1 MMKYLSSEKTL
12 GRSKLKLSKKVKK
25 PDIDDLNDLL
35 LETEY
40 LESYATNKIK
50 TPAEIKKTKERL
62 LEREELRKPESV
74 SVVYLLQEVPGTK
87 IGRPKYNII
96 GAQNFGKIKVLLKE
110 DTQIVRSPGPI
121 TYQLRRL
128 LKDYTDKDYLLLSG
142 DPKVIGLA
150 IAVACDINN
159 GKYTTLTWDRQEK
172 MYYATEFNIHERGE
186 INEQDRL

>member
-1 MMKYLSSEKTL
+1 MKENTL
-12 GRSKLKLSKKVKK
+12 N
-25 PDIDDLNDLL
+25 NDP
-35 LETEY
+35 
-40 LESYATNKIK
+40 I
-50 TPAEIKKTKERL
+50 
-62 LEREELRKPESV
+62 
-74 SVVYLLQEVPGTK
+74 VYLLQEVPGTK

-96 GAQNFGKIKVLLKE
+96 GAQKFGAIKVLLKE

-128 LKDYTDKDYLLLSG
+128 LKNFSDKDFLLLSG

-172 MYYATEFNIHERGE
+172 MYYI
-186 INEQDRL
+186 

>member
-1 MMKYLSSEKTL
+1 MKENTLNSE
-12 GRSKLKLSKKVKK
+12 
-25 PDIDDLNDLL
+25 PI
-35 LETEY
+35 
-40 LESYATNKIK
+40 
-50 TPAEIKKTKERL
+50 
-62 LEREELRKPESV
+62 
-74 SVVYLLQEVPGTK
+74 VYLLQEVPGTK

-96 GAQNFGKIKVLLKE
+96 GAQKYGKIEVLLRE

-128 LKDYTDKDYLLLSG
+128 LKDFLLLSG

-172 MYYATEFNIHERGE
+172 MYYPTEFNIHERGE
-186 INEQDRL
+186 IDESNRL

>member
-1 MMKYLSSEKTL
+1 MKENISQNE
-12 GRSKLKLSKKVKK
+12 
-25 PDIDDLNDLL
+25 PI
-35 LETEY
+35 
-40 LESYATNKIK
+40 
-50 TPAEIKKTKERL
+50 
-62 LEREELRKPESV
+62 
-74 SVVYLLQEVPGTK
+74 VYLLQEVPGTK

-96 GAQNFGKIKVLLKE
+96 GAQKYGKIEVLLRE

-128 LKDYTDKDYLLLSG
+128 LKDFNDKDYLLLSG

-159 GKYTTLTWDRQEK
+159 GKYKTLTWDKQEK
-172 MYYATEFNIHERGE
+172 MYYSTEFNIYERGE

>member
-1 MMKYLSSEKTL
+1 MTILSSM
-12 GRSKLKLSKKVKK
+12 
-25 PDIDDLNDLL
+25 
-35 LETEY
+35 
-40 LESYATNKIK
+40 
-50 TPAEIKKTKERL
+50 KENISQN
-62 LEREELRKPESV
+62 EPI
-74 SVVYLLQEVPGTK
+74 VYLLQEVPGTK

-96 GAQNFGKIKVLLKE
+96 GAQKFGKIEVLLRE

-128 LKDYTDKDYLLLSG
+128 LKDFKDRDYLLLSG

-159 GKYTTLTWDRQEK
+159 GKYKTLTWDKQEK
-172 MYYATEFNIHERGE
+172 MYYSTEFNIYERGE

>member
-1 MMKYLSSEKTL
+1 MKENTLDSE
-12 GRSKLKLSKKVKK
+12 
-25 PDIDDLNDLL
+25 PI
-35 LETEY
+35 
-40 LESYATNKIK
+40 
-50 TPAEIKKTKERL
+50 
-62 LEREELRKPESV
+62 
-74 SVVYLLQEVPGTK
+74 VYLLQEVPGTK

-96 GAQNFGKIKVLLKE
+96 GAQKYGKIKVLLRE

-128 LKDYTDKDYLLLSG
+128 LKNFSDKDFLLLSG

-172 MYYATEFNIHERGE
+172 MYYPTEFIIHERGE
-186 INEQDRL
+186 IDESNRL

>member
-1 MMKYLSSEKTL
+1 MTILSSM
-12 GRSKLKLSKKVKK
+12 
-25 PDIDDLNDLL
+25 
-35 LETEY
+35 
-40 LESYATNKIK
+40 
-50 TPAEIKKTKERL
+50 KENISQN
-62 LEREELRKPESV
+62 EPI
-74 SVVYLLQEVPGTK
+74 VYLLQEVPGTK

-96 GAQNFGKIKVLLKE
+96 GAQKFGKIRVLLRE

-128 LKDYTDKDYLLLSG
+128 LKDFKDEDYLLLSG

-172 MYYATEFNIHERGE
+172 MYYPTEFNIHERGE
-186 INEQDRL
+186 INEQDKL